1 LALARKHKKL
11 PIYNLPN
18 AFIDQI
24 RLSGINILIAKFFAT
39 ATLGQFSLA
48 WKTIQ
53 LPMSLI
59 GGSIS
64 QVFFQKV
71 SSSKKEDLYPMVKKF
86 IVKVLMIAFPVFLFI
101 YLFAEDIFVFVFGEN
116 WKLAGTSAS
125 VMTPWLF
132 LNFVTSPLSTI
143 FIKLNKQEILLIFSI
158 FYMILPLGAI
168 AIFYHLGFI
177 ELLKIITI
185 LMSTMLLIFIFLLL
199 YLTQKEHKICMYL

>member
-11 PIYNLPN
+11 PMYNLPN

-24 RLSGINILIAKFFAT
+24 RLSGINILVAKFFAT

-71 SSSKKEDLYPMVKKF
+71 ASSKKEDLYSMVKKF
-86 IVKVLMIAFPVFLFI
+86 IVKVLMIAFPIFLFI
-101 YLFAEDIFVFVFGEN
+101 YLFAEDIFVFAFGEN
-116 WKLAGTSAS
+116 WKVAGESAS

-168 AIFYHLGFI
+168 AMFYHLGFI
-177 ELLKIITI
+177 ELLQIIT
-185 LMSTMLLIFIFLLL
+185 LAMSIMLFIFISMVLI
-199 YLTQKEHKICMYL
+199 YTKREEK

>member
-1 LALARKHKKL
+1 
-11 PIYNLPN
+11 
-18 AFIDQI
+18 
-24 RLSGINILIAKFFAT
+24 
-39 ATLGQFSLA
+39 
-48 WKTIQ
+48 
-53 LPMSLI
+53 MSLI

-64 QVFFQKV
+64 QVFFQKIA
-71 SSSKKEDLYPMVKKF
+71 SSKKEDLYTIVKKF
-86 IVKVLMIAFPVFLFI
+86 IVKILIIALPIFLFI

-116 WKLAGTSAS
+116 RKVAGESAS
-125 VMTPWLF
+125 IMTPWLF

-143 FIKLNKQEILLIFSI
+143 FIKLNKQGVLLVFSI

-199 YLTQKEHKICMYL
+199 YLIQKEHKICMYL